1 MARIDPRSDIKAMS
15 KYHSPQVDVNIR
27 LNTNESP
34 FDPPAAWLVDVRDAV
49 NDIHW
54 NRYPDR
60 VATQLRASIGARHG
74 VGPENVF
81 VANGSNEVLQT
92 LLLTYAGAGR
102 TVATFEPTYQLHTH
116 LSRISG
122 ATVVNGDRRDDFT
135 LDIDE
140 VTRVLSTYKPDVT
153 FLCSPN
159 NPTGR
164 IEDRNVVDQV
174 VSQAPGIVLIDE
186 AYAEFAD
193 WSAMELVQ
201 EDRAVAV
208 SRTFSKTWSL
218 AALRLGYLVGPSWMI
233 NDMEAVVLPYHLDT
247 FKQIAG
253 ERALHYV
260 DDMNARVAG
269 IVAEREKIMTT
280 MASLAVE
287 TWPSGANFIL
297 FRPTK
302 VDAETVWQRLLD
314 ADVLVRDCSSW
325 DRLQG
330 CLRVTVGAP
339 EENSVFL
346 QALSRAVL
354 PQ

>member
-1 MARIDPRSDIKAMS
+1 MTRIDPRSDIKVMS
-15 KYHSPQVDVNIR
+15 KYHSPQVDVPIR

-34 FDPPAAWLVDVRDAV
+34 FDPPSAWLNDVNEALQT
-49 NDIHW
+49 IHW

-60 VATQLRASIGARHG
+60 SANKLRSAIASRHG
-74 VGPENVF
+74 VSVDNVF

-116 LSRISG
+116 LARISG
-122 ATVVNGDRRDDFT
+122 ATVVSGERRDDFT
-135 LDIDE
+135 LDRDE
-140 VTRVLSTYKPDVT
+140 VQRVLSTYSPHVT

-164 IEDRNVVDQV
+164 IESRDVVDEV
-174 VSQAPGIVLIDE
+174 VSAAPGIVLIDE

-193 WSAMELVQ
+193 WSALELIR

-218 AALRLGYLVGPSWMI
+218 AALRLGYLIAPTWMVEQ
-233 NDMEAVVLPYHLDT
+233 MEAVVLPYHLDT

-253 ERALHYV
+253 EKALAYV
-260 DDMNARVAG
+260 SEMDARVAG
-269 IVAEREKIMTT
+269 IVAERERIV
-280 MASLAVE
+280 AHLATLSVD
-287 TWPSGANFIL
+287 TWPSGANFVL
-297 FRPTK
+297 FRPQRIE
-302 VDAETVWQRLLD
+302 ALTVWQRLLD
-314 ADVLVRDCSSW
+314 AGVLVRDCSSW

-330 CLRVTVGAP
+330 CLRVTVGTP
-339 EENSVFL
+339 EENTAFMD
-346 QALSRAVL
+346 ALSRSLA
-354 PQ
+354 

>member
-1 MARIDPRSDIKAMS
+1 MTRIDPRSDIKVMS
-15 KYHSPQVDVNIR
+15 KYHSPQVDVPIR

-34 FDPPAAWLVDVRDAV
+34 FDPPVAWVADVAAAMQS
-49 NDIHW
+49 IQW

-60 VATQLRASIGARHG
+60 GATKLREAIAARHSVS
-74 VGPENVF
+74 VGNVF

-116 LSRISG
+116 LARISG
-122 ATVVNGDRRDDFT
+122 ATVVSGERRDDFT
-135 LDIDE
+135 LDADE
-140 VTRVLSTYKPDVT
+140 VGRVLSSYSPHVT

-164 IEDRNVVDQV
+164 IEDRDVVEEV
-174 VSQAPGIVLIDE
+174 IATAPGIVLIDE

-193 WSAMELVQ
+193 WSALELVR

-218 AALRLGYLVGPSWMI
+218 AALRLGYLIGPTWMVEQ
-233 NDMEAVVLPYHLDT
+233 MEAVVLPYHLDT

-253 ERALHYV
+253 AKALAYV
-260 DDMNARVAG
+260 DDMDARVAG
-269 IVAEREKIMTT
+269 IVSERERIV
-280 MASLAVE
+280 SHLATLPVD
-287 TWPSGANFIL
+287 TWPSGANFVL
-297 FRPTK
+297 FRPRH
-302 VDAETVWQRLLD
+302 VDAVAVWDKLL
-314 ADVLVRDCSSW
+314 AAGVLVRDCSSW

-339 EENSVFL
+339 GENSTFMD
-346 QALSRAVL
+346 ALSRAVS
-354 PQ
+354 

>member
-1 MARIDPRSDIKAMS
+1 MTRIDPRSDIKVMS
-15 KYHSPQVDVNIR
+15 KYHSPQVDVPIR

-34 FDPPAAWLVDVRDAV
+34 FDPPAAWVAEVAAAMQ
-49 NDIHW
+49 NIHW

-60 VATQLRASIGARHG
+60 SAKGLREAIAARHS
-74 VGPENVF
+74 VSVDNVF

-92 LLLTYAGAGR
+92 LLLTYTGAGR

-116 LSRISG
+116 LARISG
-122 ATVVNGDRRDDFT
+122 ATVVSGERRDDFT
-135 LDIDE
+135 LDVDE
-140 VTRVLSTYKPDVT
+140 VRRVLSAHSPHVT

-164 IEDRNVVDQV
+164 IEDRNVVEDV
-174 VSQAPGIVLIDE
+174 IATAPGIVLIDE

-193 WSAMELVQ
+193 WSALELVQ

-218 AALRLGYLVGPSWMI
+218 AALRLGYLIGPAWMVEQ
-233 NDMEAVVLPYHLDT
+233 MESVVLPYHLDT

-253 ERALHYV
+253 EKALAYV
-260 DDMNARVAG
+260 DDMDARVAG
-269 IVAEREKIMTT
+269 IVSERERVV
-280 MASLAVE
+280 AHLATLPVD
-287 TWPSGANFIL
+287 TWPSGANFVL
-297 FRPTK
+297 FRPRD
-302 VDAETVWQRLLD
+302 VDAVAVWEKLLV
-314 ADVLVRDCSSW
+314 AGVLVRDCSSW

-339 EENSVFL
+339 EENSTFMD
-346 QALSRAVL
+346 ALSGAL
-354 PQ
+354 A

>member
-1 MARIDPRSDIKAMS
+1 MARIDPRSDIKVMS
-15 KYHSPQVDVNIR
+15 KYHSPQVDVSIR

-34 FDPPAAWLVDVRDAV
+34 FDPPSAWLADVVKAV
-49 NDIHW
+49 GDIQW

-60 VATQLRASIGARHG
+60 GAHRLRESIGARHG
-74 VGPENVF
+74 VGSENVF

-116 LSRISG
+116 LARISG
-122 ATVVNGDRRDDFT
+122 ATVVSGERSNDFT
-135 LDIDE
+135 LDLDE
-140 VTRVLSTYKPDVT
+140 VKRVLASHTPHVT

-164 IEDRNVVDQV
+164 IENRDVVDEV
-174 VSQAPGIVLIDE
+174 VASAPGIVLIDE

-193 WSAMELVQ
+193 WSAMELVS
-201 EDRAVAV
+201 EERAVAV

-218 AALRLGYLVGPSWMI
+218 AALRLGYLVGPTWMI
-233 NDMEAVVLPYHLDT
+233 EEMEAVVLPYHLDT

-260 DDMNARVAG
+260 DDMNSRVAG
-269 IVAEREKIMTT
+269 IVAERERIVAT
-280 MASLAVE
+280 LATFDLE
-287 TWPSGANFIL
+287 TWPSGANFVL
-297 FRPTK
+297 FRPTRI
-302 VDAETVWQRLLD
+302 DAATVWQRLLD
-314 ADVLVRDCSSW
+314 EGVLVRDCSSW

-330 CLRVTVGAP
+330 CLRVTVGTP
-339 EENSVFL
+339 EENSAFL
-346 QALSRAVL
+346 QALSRAL
-354 PQ
+354 SG